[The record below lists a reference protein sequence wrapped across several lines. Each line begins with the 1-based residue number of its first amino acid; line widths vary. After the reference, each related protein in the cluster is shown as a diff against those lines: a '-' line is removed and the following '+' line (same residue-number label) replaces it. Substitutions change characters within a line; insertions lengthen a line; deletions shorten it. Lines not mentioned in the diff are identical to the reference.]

1 MLNDSLSLSVY
12 ATLIRDRKSTFKCL
26 FFYKFNHILI
36 AGFTHTLNY
45 MYTLSL
51 FVSYCLQWLYV
62 DYFDLD
68 SLWTAPELLANPYYS
83 PKGTKE
89 GDVYSF
95 SIILHEIIYRMGS
108 FAGHGFLN
116 YEGLW
121 KQFFSLK

>member
-1 MLNDSLSLSVY
+1 M
-12 ATLIRDRKSTFKCL
+12 
-26 FFYKFNHILI
+26 
-36 AGFTHTLNY
+36 
-45 MYTLSL
+45 
-51 FVSYCLQWLYV
+51 YV

-68 SLWTAPELLANPYYS
+68 SLWTAPELLANPCYS

-95 SIILHEIIYRMGS
+95 SIILHEIIYRMGI

-121 KQFFSLK
+121 KQLSFFLSNKTMFNNKPVAKPRDRSIEFCVIL